1 MSNLA
6 ELNKLTKQIIGAAIK
21 VHRHLGPGLLEST
34 YETCLAYELQQ
45 IGLSE
50 SAFAGK
56 NGRNLSNFAA
66 NVTFR
71 DLRGL
76 KFGSTESTRKFT

>member
-1 MSNLA
+1 MY
-6 ELNKLTKQIIGAAIK
+6 LTKVRVNSEDSVDPK
-21 VHRHLGPGLLEST
+21 CYDNKTSEV
-34 YETCLAYELQQ
+34 
-45 IGLSE
+45 SE

-76 KFGSTESTRKFT
+76 KFGSTETTRPTGVTRSTSQFSGKPRS

>member
-1 MSNLA
+1 TTRPRRSL
-6 ELNKLTKQIIGAAIK
+6 
-21 VHRHLGPGLLEST
+21 
-34 YETCLAYELQQ
+34 
-45 IGLSE
+45 E

-56 NGRNLSNFAA
+56 NGRNLSNFAT

-76 KFGSTESTRKFT
+76 KFGSTDTGYALGQQIKALPLAAKPKR